1 MSEKKDTGRTAKLQ
15 RNTAETQISLRL
27 NLDGKGPGE
36 IRTGCGFLDHMLTLF
51 SRHASMDLSVI
62 CRGDTDV
69 DFHHSTEDI
78 GICLGKALK
87 EALGDCCGIRRYG
100 SVLLPMDESLIL
112 CAIDI
117 SGGTDAAL
125 FAAGA
130 VSGESAVFTWPASG
144 EK

>member
-15 RNTAETQISLRL
+15 RDTAETQISLRL

-87 EALGDCCGIRRYG
+87 EAPSELNLPCHRVVSSNGRTVPDWTEQID
-100 SVLLPMDESLIL
+100 LLRAEGVSFRNDKCVDIKRHLWHPESI
-112 CAIDI
+112 
-117 SGGTDAAL
+117 
-125 FAAGA
+125 
-130 VSGESAVFTWPASG
+130 
-144 EK
+144 